1 MNVVVA
7 IAIGGALGAVSRHF
21 VAGRMMSL
29 LGLGFPYGTLTVN
42 VLGSFLLGL
51 LVELFALKLSLPRP
65 VQAMVTTGF
74 MGAFTTFSTF
84 SMETVLLV
92 ERQNIMLAVLYV
104 GVSVV
109 LGLSAFA
116 LAMAL
121 VRALA

>member
-1 MNVVVA
+1 MNAVVA
-7 IAIGGALGAVSRHF
+7 VAIGGALGAVSRYF
-21 VAGRMMSL
+21 VAGRVAHL
-29 LGLGFPYGTLTVN
+29 LGMTFPFGTLTVN

-65 VQAMVTTGF
+65 MQALLTTGF

-92 ERQNIMLAVLYV
+92 ERHTVLLAALYV

-109 LGLSAFA
+109 LGIAAFA
-116 LAMAL
+116 LGMVL
-121 VRALA
+121 VRAIA